1 MKIETG
7 FGIHQQFEK
16 FQDIVYENVYRPI
29 NEMLNDDLF
38 EFRNKEFIAIETLN
52 EFINNYDFGNKS
64 AFHLWVDIQKEFEK
78 TKTNKTNVKNE
89 D

>member
-7 FGIHQQFEK
+7 FGIHQQFEE
-16 FQDIVYENVYRPI
+16 FQDIVYENVYRT
-29 NEMLNDDLF
+29 EKMDDDLF

-52 EFINNYDFGNKS
+52 EFIDNYDFGNKS

-78 TKTNKTNVKNE
+78 TKANKTDVKNE
-89 D
+89 